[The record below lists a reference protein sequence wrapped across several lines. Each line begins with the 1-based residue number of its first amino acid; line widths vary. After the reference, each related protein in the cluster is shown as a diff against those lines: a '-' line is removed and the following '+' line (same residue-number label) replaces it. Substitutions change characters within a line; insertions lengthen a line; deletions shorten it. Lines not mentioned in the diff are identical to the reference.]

1 MDKKQ
6 RTYTSVSISTSPQE
20 AAASLDP
27 LVQPIND
34 QDDEPMYIHRRSS
47 VFFVPT
53 STINQ
58 NEEENKDEN
67 QSNLVRKCFI
77 YMERFSGIIYALL
90 GSLLFTCSNFA
101 LVQLN
106 IVMVDFLFIR
116 ILVQGL
122 ISLVFILY
130 KGYRPIPDSNKLLI
144 FIRSIFAAGGSI
156 SFYLSLSMLPLPD
169 LTTIRYTQVVWTAL
183 LALIIFRD
191 RITLPT
197 IIASILTLIGVAC
210 VAQPTFLFAQSKI
223 YNETLQDKVII
234 KNNNRVF
241 GTLLALSCAFS
252 ISMSIILNKKLLQKN
267 LRQSI
272 IMFYFLF
279 TTLVLCIAMQVYY
292 WILSKSNH
300 LEFNLK
306 KKILRKDFLF
316 ALSIAILQ
324 LLPMVLSQKSIKREH
339 PSIVT
344 VVQSS
349 DILFAI
355 VLQILFSSIKTNLL
369 VLIGSALVLTS
380 IFIVGGHKLWLDQ
393 QNRTYIPTSTEENTF
408 NVQAKD

>member
-77 YMERFSGIIYALL
+77 YMERFS
-90 GSLLFTCSNFA
+90 
-101 LVQLN
+101 VQLN